1 MSDLRSPTRME
12 LIKLRERLT
21 TTRRGHKLLKDKQ
34 DELIHQFIDLIKV
47 YKALRIDVENKL
59 QQVLYYYKKAS
70 VKMSQK
76 EINELLG
83 ELRPTTDVSVSTYKM
98 MGVVLPKVEVSYSD
112 IENET
117 YNYLETTAAFDYLL
131 SYSRKL
137 LSYLLELVEI
147 ETKVEKMIDEIEK
160 SKRRVNAI
168 ENIVIKEIEEEIRV
182 IRMKL
187 SDMERS
193 NTIRMM
199 KSKEIII
206 NKYKEN
212 QQK

>member
-59 QQVLYYYKKAS
+59 QQALYYYKKAS

-76 EINELLG
+76 EINKLLG

-98 MGVVLPKVEVSYSD
+98 MGVVLPKVKVSYSD

>member
-1 MSDLRSPTRME
+1 
-12 LIKLRERLT
+12 
-21 TTRRGHKLLKDKQ
+21 
-34 DELIHQFIDLIKV
+34 
-47 YKALRIDVENKL
+47 
-59 QQVLYYYKKAS
+59 
-70 VKMSQK
+70 
-76 EINELLG
+76 
-83 ELRPTTDVSVSTYKM
+83 M

>member
-59 QQVLYYYKKAS
+59 QQALYYYKKAS

-83 ELRPTTDVSVSTYKM
+83 ELRPKTNVIVSTYKM

>member
-59 QQVLYYYKKAS
+59 QQALYYYKKAS

-83 ELRPTTDVSVSTYKM
+83 DLRPTTDVSVSTYKM

-117 YNYLETTAAFDYLL
+117 YNFLETTAAFDYLL

>member
-59 QQVLYYYKKAS
+59 QQALYYYKKAS

-98 MGVVLPKVEVSYSD
+98 MGVVLPKVEVSYLD
-112 IENET
+112 IENG
-117 YNYLETTAAFDYLL
+117 
-131 SYSRKL
+131 
-137 LSYLLELVEI
+137 I
-147 ETKVEKMIDEIEK
+147 
-160 SKRRVNAI
+160 
-168 ENIVIKEIEEEIRV
+168 
-182 IRMKL
+182 
-187 SDMERS
+187 
-193 NTIRMM
+193 
-199 KSKEIII
+199 
-206 NKYKEN
+206 
-212 QQK
+212 

>member
-59 QQVLYYYKKAS
+59 QQALYYYKKAS
-70 VKMSQK
+70 VKMSRK

>member
-59 QQVLYYYKKAS
+59 QQALYYYKKAS

-83 ELRPTTDVSVSTYKM
+83 ELRPRTDVSVSTYKM

-112 IENET
+112 IKNET

>member
-1 MSDLRSPTRME
+1 
-12 LIKLRERLT
+12 
-21 TTRRGHKLLKDKQ
+21 
-34 DELIHQFIDLIKV
+34 V

-59 QQVLYYYKKAS
+59 QQALYYYKKAS

>member
-59 QQVLYYYKKAS
+59 QQALYYYKKAS

-76 EINELLG
+76 EINKLLG

>member
-59 QQVLYYYKKAS
+59 QQALYYYKKAS

-83 ELRPTTDVSVSTYKM
+83 DLRPTTDVSVSTYKM

-117 YNYLETTAAFDYLL
+117 YNFLETTAAFDYLL

-212 QQK
+212 Q

>member
-59 QQVLYYYKKAS
+59 QQALYYYKKAS

-212 QQK
+212 Q

>member
-1 MSDLRSPTRME
+1 MSELRSPTRME

-59 QQVLYYYKKAS
+59 QQALYYYKKAS

>member
-59 QQVLYYYKKAS
+59 QQALYYYKKAS

>member
-59 QQVLYYYKKAS
+59 QQALYYYKKAS

-98 MGVVLPKVEVSYSD
+98 MGVVLPKVEVSSSD

>member
-59 QQVLYYYKKAS
+59 QQALYYYKKAS

-98 MGVVLPKVEVSYSD
+98 MGVVLPKVKVSYSD

>member
-1 MSDLRSPTRME
+1 
-12 LIKLRERLT
+12 
-21 TTRRGHKLLKDKQ
+21 
-34 DELIHQFIDLIKV
+34 
-47 YKALRIDVENKL
+47 
-59 QQVLYYYKKAS
+59 
-70 VKMSQK
+70 MSQK

>member
-59 QQVLYYYKKAS
+59 QQALYYYKKAS

-83 ELRPTTDVSVSTYKM
+83 ELRTTTDVSVSTYKM

-112 IENET
+112 AENET

-212 QQK
+212 Q